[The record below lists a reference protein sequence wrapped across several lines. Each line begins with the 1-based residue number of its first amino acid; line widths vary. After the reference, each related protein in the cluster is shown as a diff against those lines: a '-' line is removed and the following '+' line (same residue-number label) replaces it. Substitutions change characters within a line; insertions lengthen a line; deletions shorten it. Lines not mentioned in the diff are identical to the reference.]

1 MKKPLSNDCGN
12 LSTKACQF
20 TAGHIVLLRRVH
32 FLFTF
37 YAIVVQFHSRGTVAC
52 VSMATLPAGK
62 LIVVAFQ
69 YLITHTDTCVCVNT
83 CLLC

>member
-1 MKKPLSNDCGN
+1 MPVYSW
-12 LSTKACQF
+12 SYSF
-20 TAGHIVLLRRVH
+20 TQEGT
-32 FLFTF
+32 LFIYI

-69 YLITHTDTCVCVNT
+69 YLVTHTDTCVCVNT